1 MKKLR
6 VRVWGCLARNASAS
20 RRRSCHPERPGV
32 IIITENREG
41 LRKCTSGACR
51 ISPLLMLMVTGLA
64 SVRGYFA
71 DTRK

>member
-41 LRKCTSGACR
+41 LREMHFWSLSHLAFAHAYGHWPR
-51 ISPLLMLMVTGLA
+51 ICPWLFC
-64 SVRGYFA
+64 GYA
-71 DTRK
+71 